1 MDAIARLLRPASVAV
16 VGASADPNKMTG
28 RPVGYLQR
36 HGFAGAVYPVNPR
49 AASIGELPCYPDVA
63 ALPEAPDVGLVL
75 VGPERA
81 EQAVRD
87 LAARG
92 AAAAIVLASGYGEA
106 SPDGARRQQA
116 LREAAGP
123 MRLLGPNTIGLV
135 NLTDGVMLSASG
147 ALEVGELPPGRIS
160 LVSQSGGIL
169 GSLLSRAADRGVGFA
184 KLVSTGN
191 EGDLDSADFVE
202 HLVEDDSTAVIA
214 VYMEGLRRPDAFRR
228 AALRAAARGKPVV
241 VFKVGR
247 SESGARAAS
256 SHTGALAGADRMY
269 DAFFRQ
275 LGVIRAET
283 FADLLDIPGALACG
297 RRASGRRVAILT
309 STGGAGTLVADACG
323 LAGFQVPPPDAA
335 TVARLAALG
344 EGGQAAADRNPV
356 DVTLAG
362 LQPALFSTAI
372 DALLDSPGYDAL
384 VTIVGSSALAQPD
397 LVADAVVEC
406 QARSDKPVL
415 AYVSPHAPH
424 IVRLL
429 NRRGIPSFAAPEA
442 CATVLEALQ
451 RRPAPPDVA
460 EVAAELWEGSLP
472 DLPAGPLNEAESK
485 ALFARFGVPVTRE
498 SVAADAAAARAA
510 AEALGGRVVLKVLS
524 RRIAHKSDVGGVKVG
539 VPAADIPD
547 ACATML
553 ENLRRAGAPEPEGF
567 LVQELVRGSAEVIL
581 GFHRDPHLG
590 PAVLLGMGGVAAE
603 LFRDTAMRLLPL
615 GRADAK
621 AMLRELKSWPLLD
634 GFRGAPRCDVAALVD
649 AILAFAAMVGAL
661 GDRLV
666 EAEINPVFVM
676 PEGQGVRAVDGL
688 AVLA

>member
-1 MDAIARLLRPASVAV
+1 MSAIGKLLRPSSVAV
-16 VGASADPNKMTG
+16 IGASADPAKMTG
-28 RPVGYLQR
+28 RPVSYLQK
-36 HGFAGAVYPVNPR
+36 HGFAGAVWPVNPR
-49 AASIGELPCYPDVA
+49 AASIAGLPCYADVA
-63 ALPEAPDVGLVL
+63 ALPAAPDVGIVL
-75 VGPERA
+75 VGPDRA

-92 AAAAIVLASGYGEA
+92 TAAAIVLASGYGEA
-106 SPDGARRQQA
+106 SPEGAARQQA
-116 LREAAGP
+116 LRQAAGS

-135 NLTDGVMLSASG
+135 NLTDGIMLSASG
-147 ALEVGELPPGRIS
+147 ALEVEGLPPGRVS

-169 GSLLSRAADRGVGFA
+169 GSLLSRAADRGIGFA

-191 EGDLDSADFVE
+191 EADLDSADFIE
-202 HLVEDDSTAVIA
+202 HLLEDDATAVIA
-214 VYMEGLRRPDAFRR
+214 VYMEGLRRPEAFRR
-228 AALRAAARGKPVV
+228 AALRATALGKPIV

-247 SESGARAAS
+247 SESGGRAAA
-256 SHTGALAGADRMY
+256 SHTGAMAGADRMY

-297 RRASGRRVAILT
+297 RRAAGRRVAILT

-323 LAGFQVPPPDAA
+323 LAGFEVPPPDTATIAA
-335 TVARLAALG
+335 LAAVQ
-344 EGGQAAADRNPV
+344 EGGQAAADRNPI

-362 LQPALFSTAI
+362 LQPALFRTAI
-372 DALLDSPGYDAL
+372 NALLDSTGYDAL

-429 NRRGIPSFAAPEA
+429 NQRGIPAFAAPEA
-442 CATVLEALQ
+442 CATVMAALQ
-451 RRPAPPDVA
+451 PRPVPEAASAAAATGVALPP
-460 EVAAELWEGSLP
+460 LP
-472 DLPAGPLNEAESK
+472 SGPLNEAESK

-498 SVAADAAAARAA
+498 IVAADAAAAQAA
-510 AEALGGRVVLKVLS
+510 AETLGGRVVLKVLS
-524 RRIAHKSDVGGVKVG
+524 RAIAHKSDVGGVRVG
-539 VPAADIPD
+539 VAAADIPA

-553 ENLRRAGAPEPEGF
+553 DSLRRAGAPAPEGF
-567 LVQELVRGSAEVIL
+567 LVQELVKGSAEMIL
-581 GFHRDPHLG
+581 GFHRDPQLG
-590 PAVLLGMGGVAAE
+590 PAILLGMGGVAAE
-603 LFRDTAMRLLPL
+603 LFQDTAIRLLPL
-615 GRADAK
+615 GSADAE
-621 AMLRELKSWPLLD
+621 AMLRELKTWPLLD

-649 AILAFAAMVGAL
+649 AILGFAAMAATL
-661 GDRLV
+661 GERLV
-666 EAEINPVFVM
+666 EAEINPVFVL

-688 AVLA
+688 AILA